1 MSDALGTAL
10 STALEEL
17 VADDGAAV
25 LVALDFDGVLAPLV
39 DDPTASR
46 MTPATRAAVDRLG
59 ACVREASGGAA
70 GRARLAFVS
79 GRDLE
84 DLAARSVPPVGA
96 YLVGSHGAQTGH
108 ATAEGLEAVPLE
120 LTAEQT
126 TTLAELTTALE
137 SAVVGRDG
145 AWVQHKPSA
154 AVLHT
159 RQAGPDD
166 TAAAV
171 AAADRAAARLGLDAM
186 HGKDV
191 VEIAV
196 LHTSKGEALERLRGV
211 VAQDVGA
218 PTARVLYAGDDTTDE
233 KAFAVLRPGDVALK
247 VGDGETLAT
256 HRVAGPDAVAA
267 VLDRVTDR
275 LDGTPAGVAGP

>member
-1 MSDALGTAL
+1 MSDTLGTTLGTAL
-10 STALEEL
+10 ERL

-46 MTPATRAAVDRLG
+46 MTPATRAAVDGLAALVRG
-59 ACVREASGGAA
+59 AMHGTA

-84 DLAARSVPPVGA
+84 DLALRSLPPAGA

-108 ATAEGLEAVPLE
+108 ATADGLDAVPLE
-120 LTAEQT
+120 LTPEQADV
-126 TTLAELTTALE
+126 LAALTAALDA
-137 SAVVGRDG
+137 AVVGRDG
-145 AWVQHKPSA
+145 AWVQRKPSA

-166 TAAAV
+166 TAASV
-171 AAADRAAARLGLDAM
+171 AAADQAAARLGLDAM

-196 LHTSKGEALERLRGV
+196 LHTSKGEALERLRTV
-211 VAQDVGA
+211 VARDVDA
-218 PTARVLYAGDDTTDE
+218 SVTRVLYAGDDTTDE
-233 KAFAVLRPGDVALK
+233 KAFAVLGAGDVTVK
-247 VGDGETLAT
+247 VGPGETLAT
-256 HRVAGPDAVAA
+256 HRVADSDGVAA
-267 VLDRVTDR
+267 VLDRIAE
-275 LDGTPAGVAGP
+275 LLAP